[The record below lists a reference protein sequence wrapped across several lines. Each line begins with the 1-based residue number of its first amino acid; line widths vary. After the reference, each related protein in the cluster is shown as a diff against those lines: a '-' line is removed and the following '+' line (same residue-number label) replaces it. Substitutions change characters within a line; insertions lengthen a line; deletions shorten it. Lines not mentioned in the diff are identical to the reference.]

1 MTNDQNGKP
10 PYRSLLGSFGS
21 PPPLWDGLNA
31 PSHPKPTESLASLS
45 GLFGSSPRPQSASL
59 ASLFGGTPTPAVGLL
74 SGLGQ
79 HGQTSPARTKR
90 RAFFSFHYADV
101 MRVNNVRKSGEF
113 RTASQATGRDVEG
126 FYDGSL
132 WESRKRVGDEA
143 IKTLIR
149 DGVHNTSAVCV
160 LAGSETWSRRWVRYE
175 IARAVIEERGL
186 LTVHINGLTHHSLRC
201 AHARGPNPLDFMGV
215 AAVPGIGLSG
225 PTYFLYEFKNGGWH
239 RYADYT
245 QAVAL
250 PRWLVAPPLH
260 MAKPLSTGA
269 AHYDY
274 VADNGHQN
282 IGRWIDQAAIQ
293 AGR

>member
-1 MTNDQNGKP
+1 MTNDQGGKP
-10 PYRSLLGSFGS
+10 PYRSFLGSLGS
-21 PPPLWDGLNA
+21 PRPLWDGLNA
-31 PSHPKPTESLASLS
+31 PSHPTPSESLASLS
-45 GLFGSSPRPQSASL
+45 GLFGAPPTQSGSL
-59 ASLFGGTPTPAVGLL
+59 SSLFGTTPPAVGLL

-79 HGQTSPARTKR
+79 YGQTVPAQTKR

-113 RTASQATGRDVEG
+113 KTSSQSTGRGVEG

-149 DGVHNTSAVCV
+149 DGVHNTSAVCI
-160 LAGSETWSRRWVRYE
+160 LAGTETWSRRWVRYE
-175 IARAVIEERGL
+175 IARALIEGRGL

-201 AHARGPNPLDFMGV
+201 AHVRGPNPLDFMAVG
-215 AAVPGIGLSG
+215 AVPGIGMSG
-225 PTYFLYEFKNGGWH
+225 PSYFLYEFKNDGWH
-239 RYADYT
+239 RYDDYM

-250 PRWLVAPPLH
+250 PRWLAAPPLH

-269 AHYDY
+269 AQYDY
-274 VADNGHQN
+274 VADDGHQN